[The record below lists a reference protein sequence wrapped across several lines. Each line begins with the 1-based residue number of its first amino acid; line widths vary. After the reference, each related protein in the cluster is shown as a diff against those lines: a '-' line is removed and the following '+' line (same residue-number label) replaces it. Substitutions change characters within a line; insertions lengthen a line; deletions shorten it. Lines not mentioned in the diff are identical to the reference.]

1 MGARLTG
8 TGIESPAHIHL
19 PLNAM
24 FPFLLPIFLQ
34 AAPTPATA
42 APALPSPTATG
53 AKPAATANRAP
64 SGRVLRLDD
73 AIQVALRAQPLVH
86 EAQAQTAGAVGQA
99 EQGRSGLLPQFSG
112 TALFE
117 QTTSGSLPTSTG
129 GATQIGSSA
138 APPQSSFGDS
148 LKTAPHG
155 VASASISGTQ
165 LLYDF
170 NQTPDKFR
178 AAKRTVESFR
188 ASEKTTELTVLL
200 SVRQAF
206 FTARADK
213 ALVYVAEETLQNE
226 TKHVTQVRG
235 FVAAGTQP
243 EIALA
248 TELTN
253 FGNDR
258 VALIT
263 AQNNYEIAKAQL
275 NQSMGV
281 VGDTNYDVAEEGLA
295 VIAGEDG
302 PDDRLIDDA
311 LKARPEIVAYEK
323 TREANALTVS
333 SLKGGY
339 GPTISAIGQAGVI
352 DPSLQETNNNLA
364 GYWTLGAQLVW
375 PFFQGGLTA
384 GQVHTAEANYNYADA
399 QLEAEKLQVRFQVEQ
414 AVLTV
419 RAAKASIDAANE
431 ALVNAREQ
439 LRLAEGRYQ
448 SGVGSIIEL
457 GDAQIA
463 ATAAAAQVVQADFNL
478 STARAQLLSALGRP

>member
-1 MGARLTG
+1 M
-8 TGIESPAHIHL
+8 L
-19 PLNAM
+19 PFLIS
-24 FPFLLPIFLQ
+24 LLPIFLE

-42 APALPSPTATG
+42 SSQLPSPTATG
-53 AKPAATANRAP
+53 SAPAASANHAQ

-73 AIQVALRAQPLVH
+73 AIQTSLKAQPLVH
-86 EAQAQTAGAVGQA
+86 EAQAQTAGAIGQA
-99 EQGRSGLLPQFSG
+99 EQGRSGLLPQLSG
-112 TALFE
+112 TALLE
-117 QTTSGSLPTSTG
+117 QTNSGTVATSTTGGTTSLPSSTSNSPSFFTSL
-129 GATQIGSSA
+129 TS
-138 APPQSSFGDS
+138 QS
-148 LKTAPHG
+148 HG
-155 VASASISGTQ
+155 VALVSLSGTQ
-165 LLYDF
+165 LIYDF
-170 NQTPDKFR
+170 NQTPDKYR
-178 AAKRTVESFR
+178 AAKRNVDSFL
-188 ASEKTTELTVLL
+188 ANEHTTELQVLL
-200 SVRQAF
+200 AVRQAF

-213 ALVYVAEETLQNE
+213 ALVYVADETLRNE
-226 TKHVTQVRG
+226 DKHVVQVRG

-253 FGNDR
+253 LGNDR

-295 VIAGEDG
+295 VVQGEEG
-302 PDDRLIDDA
+302 PDDRLIEIA

-323 TREANALTVS
+323 TREADALTVS

-339 GPTISAIGQAGVI
+339 GPTISALGQIGGI
-352 DPSLQETNNNLA
+352 DPGLETSYSNFS

-384 GQVHTAEANYNYADA
+384 GQVHTAEAQYNYVDA
-399 QLEAEKLQVRFQVEQ
+399 QLEAEKLQVRFDVQQ
-414 AVLTV
+414 AVLKV
-419 RAAKASIDAANE
+419 RAAKAQIDAANE

-457 GDAQIA
+457 GDAQVA
-463 ATAAAAQVVQADFNL
+463 ATNAAAQVVQADFNL

>member
-1 MGARLTG
+1 
-8 TGIESPAHIHL
+8 
-19 PLNAM
+19 
-24 FPFLLPIFLQ
+24 
-34 AAPTPATA
+34 
-42 APALPSPTATG
+42 
-53 AKPAATANRAP
+53 
-64 SGRVLRLDD
+64 VL
-73 AIQVALRAQPLVH
+73 IN
-86 EAQAQTAGAVGQA
+86 T
-99 EQGRSGLLPQFSG
+99 
-112 TALFE
+112 
-117 QTTSGSLPTSTG
+117 
-129 GATQIGSSA
+129 
-138 APPQSSFGDS
+138 
-148 LKTAPHG
+148 
-155 VASASISGTQ
+155 
-165 LLYDF
+165 
-170 NQTPDKFR
+170 
-178 AAKRTVESFR
+178 RT
-188 ASEKTTELTVLL
+188 
-200 SVRQAF
+200 AF

-213 ALVYVAEETLQNE
+213 ALVFVAEETLHNE
-226 TKHVTQVRG
+226 EKHVVQVRG

-253 FGNDR
+253 LGNDR

-295 VIAGEDG
+295 AVTGEDG
-302 PDDRLIDDA
+302 PDDRLVETA
-311 LKARPEIVAYEK
+311 LATRPEIVAYEK
-323 TREANALTVS
+323 TREANQLTVR

-339 GPTISAIGQAGVI
+339 GPTLSAFG
-352 DPSLQETNNNLA
+352 SLGTEGLDLGNLE

-384 GQVHTAEANYNYADA
+384 GQVRSAQANVDYADA
-399 QLEAEKLQVRFQVEQ
+399 QIEAEKLQVRFQVQQ

-463 ATAAAAQVVQADFNL
+463 ATSAAAQVVQADFNL
-478 STARAQLLSALGRP
+478 STARAQLLSALGKP

>member
-1 MGARLTG
+1 M
-8 TGIESPAHIHL
+8 L
-19 PLNAM
+19 PL
-24 FPFLLPIFLQ
+24 LLPIFLQ
-34 AAPTPATA
+34 AAPTGATA

-53 AKPAATANRAP
+53 SKPSASSNRAS

-73 AIQVALRAQPLVH
+73 AIQMSLKAQPLVH
-86 EAQAQTAGAVGQA
+86 EARAQTAAAVGQM
-99 EQGRSGLLPQFSG
+99 EQGRAGLLPQLTGTGLIEATYGSVPTSSVSSG
-112 TALFE
+112 
-117 QTTSGSLPTSTG
+117 TSGSGTGTGTGSGTGTGTGGGTSTG
-129 GATQIGSSA
+129 VSLGTTTSSTTA
-138 APPQSSFGDS
+138 HGYSS
-148 LKTAPHG
+148 LG
-155 VASASISGTQ
+155 VSATQ

-170 NQTPDKFR
+170 NQTPDKYR
-178 AAKRTVESFR
+178 ASKRNVESVR
-188 ASEKTTELTVLL
+188 ASERTTELQVLL
-200 SVRQAF
+200 LVRQSF

-213 ALVYVAEETLQNE
+213 ALVFVAEETLHNE
-226 TKHVTQVRG
+226 DKHVVQVRG

-253 FGNDR
+253 LGNDR

-295 VIAGEDG
+295 AIAGEDG
-302 PDDRLIDDA
+302 PDERLVQDA
-311 LKARPEIVAYEK
+311 LKARPELLAYEK
-323 TREANALTVS
+323 LRESDALTVS

-339 GPTISAIGQAGVI
+339 GPTLSAIASGGAI
-352 DPSLQETNNNLA
+352 DPDFGTSPSGSWT
-364 GYWTLGAQLVW
+364 GYWAVGAQLIW
-375 PFFQGGLTA
+375 PFFQGGLTV
-384 GQVHTAEANYNYADA
+384 GQVHTAQANYDYVNAE
-399 QLEAEKLQVRFQVEQ
+399 LEAEKLQVRFQVEQ

-457 GDAQIA
+457 GDAQVA
-463 ATAAAAQVVQADFNL
+463 ATNAAAQVVQADFNL
-478 STARAQLLSALGRP
+478 STARAQLLNALGRP

>member
-1 MGARLTG
+1 
-8 TGIESPAHIHL
+8 
-19 PLNAM
+19 M

-53 AKPAATANRAP
+53 TQPAATANRAT
-64 SGRVLRLDD
+64 SGRVLHLDN
-73 AIQVALRAQPLVH
+73 AVQVALRAQPLVH

-99 EQGRSGLLPQFSG
+99 EQGRAGLLPQLSG

-117 QTTSGSLPTSTG
+117 ETTSGSIPTSTSTG
-129 GATQIGSSA
+129 GATQSATSA
-138 APPQSSFGDS
+138 APPESFGNS
-148 LKTAPHG
+148 LTTAPHG
-155 VASASISGTQ
+155 LATASISGTQ

-178 AAKRTVESFR
+178 AAKRNVESFR

-206 FTARADK
+206 FTAREDK
-213 ALVYVAEETLQNE
+213 ALVYVAQETLQNE

-295 VIAGEDG
+295 VVAGEDG

-323 TREANALTVS
+323 MREANALTVS

-352 DPSLQETNNNLA
+352 DPTLQLGNNNLA
-364 GYWTLGAQLVW
+364 GYWSLGAQLVW
-375 PFFQGGLTA
+375 PFFQGGLTV
-384 GQVHTAEANYNYADA
+384 GQVHTAEANYNYVDA

-419 RAAKASIDAANE
+419 RATKVSIDAANE

-463 ATAAAAQVVQADFNL
+463 ATSAAAQVVQADFNL